1 MDNSNHENRANKLY
15 QQIIEGFSYKG
26 TNEKTG
32 EEFFLPTS
40 YNEVLKAR
48 MLVSEIEKI
57 EPAIPGMDK
66 KIENIKN
73 ICDTALKRKFRPSIL
88 VLIIALIWVGVN
100 MFFAFNNFPEK
111 FSGQY
116 KADEA
121 QKMYSDE
128 IERHTKMV
136 EHFKSRDGNELD
148 QQSLK
153 EHSEKLEALQK
164 INPETYLAQK
174 NEEERALAKKQFIAL
189 AYSLLILL
197 AYIYAVRTPMF
208 LIYKRRKYKAWKR
221 ERNLDTSFFTRVF
234 DTFTEGS
241 KDDIFSNQ
249 PPKQRVYYNEDGSVQ
264 RTETITDSGG
274 GGLAWL
280 LIAILVIAYFLVIM
294 YALPVIALYK
304 YLKNYHYK
312 FFARIA
318 RFFTW
323 KKQSNNEEPKI
334 LINKNKRK
342 LPKIDNLTMGQRILV
357 RVLEDN
363 YFYAATIET
372 ICENDVEVRYDLG
385 PIEKVS
391 KNQLCTV
398 DYALKNFETEAFWK
412 EDELYYNC
420 TVEKVSD
427 EQYLVKY
434 KDGTE
439 ETTVLK
445 YLRFK

>member
-26 TNEKTG
+26 TNEETG

-57 EPAIPGMDK
+57 EPAIPEMDMK
-66 KIENIKN
+66 VENIKN

-88 VLIIALIWVGVN
+88 VLIIALIWAGVN

-111 FSGQY
+111 FSGKY

-174 NEEERALAKKQFIAL
+174 NEEAKAKAKNQFIVL

-197 AYIYAVRTPMF
+197 AYIFAVRAPMF
-208 LIYKRRKYKAWKR
+208 LIYKRREYKAWKR
-221 ERNLDTSFFTRVF
+221 ERNLDTSLFSRTF
-234 DTFTEGS
+234 DAFTEGS
-241 KDDIFSNQ
+241 NDDIFSNQ

-280 LIAILVIAYFLVIM
+280 LLAILVIAYFLVIM
-294 YALPVIALYK
+294 YALPVVALYK
-304 YLKNYHYK
+304 YLKNYQYK

-323 KKQSNNEEPKI
+323 KKQPNNEEPKI

-372 ICENDVEVRYDLG
+372 ISENDVQVRYDFG
-385 PIEKVS
+385 PVEMVS
-391 KNQLCTV
+391 KNQLCTD
-398 DYALKNFETEAFWK
+398 DYALKNFETEALWK
-412 EDELYYNC
+412 EGELYYNC
-420 TVEKVSD
+420 TVEKQSD

-439 ETTVLK
+439 ETTVIK